1 MSFRILVVEDDTN
14 TREALRKALAVP
26 GNEVITAQD
35 GSSALAILDDKV
47 VDLVV
52 SDIRMPRMDGMQL
65 LTEIRGR
72 FPSTHV
78 ILVTAYGK
86 IESAVEAM
94 KQGAFHYLTKPINL
108 DELDQLVSRVK
119 SQHGLEIENE
129 YLREEFEKR
138 YGLRSLIAESPPMR
152 NVFEIISRIAP
163 SRSNVLIT
171 GESGTGKELVAYSI
185 HLQSPRAKKPFVAV
199 HCAALAENLLESE
212 LFGHERGAFTGAV
225 QQRKGRFEIADGGT
239 LFLDEITEISPA
251 IQVKLLRVLQERQFE
266 RVGGTDTLTVDIRI
280 VAATNR
286 DIEKAV
292 EEGRFRDDLYYRL
305 KVVTIPVPPLRERK
319 EDIPLL
325 VDSFVTQFCEENNK
339 RKMPLAQEAM
349 RALCEH
355 EWKGNVRELRN
366 VIESMVVLARGETL
380 TVADLPREIAREP
393 EPSNL
398 VIPKFMPLADVERH
412 HILKTLQDV
421 EGNKSRAADLLGIG
435 RRTLIRKLHEYQK
448 NGLYKETE

>member
-1 MSFRILVVEDDTN
+1 
-14 TREALRKALAVP
+14 
-26 GNEVITAQD
+26 
-35 GSSALAILDDKV
+35 
-47 VDLVV
+47 
-52 SDIRMPRMDGMQL
+52 L

>member
-1 MSFRILVVEDDTN
+1 VEDDTN

>member
-1 MSFRILVVEDDTN
+1 MEDDTN